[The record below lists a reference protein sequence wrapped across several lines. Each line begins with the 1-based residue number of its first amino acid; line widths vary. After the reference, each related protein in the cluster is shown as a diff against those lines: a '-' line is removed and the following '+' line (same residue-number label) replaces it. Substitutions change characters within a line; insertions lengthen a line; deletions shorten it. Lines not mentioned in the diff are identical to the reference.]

1 MNKIL
6 SNPVSKKRFIY
17 EKIKIPLDIHTQARS
32 FSPDGTEI
40 VSFSVRLTGN
50 PPDSFSTACSEK
62 FVQRGI
68 YTSLHAKRVYFIQA
82 TLDVTRYANI
92 GLIFTRRI

>member
-1 MNKIL
+1 M
-6 SNPVSKKRFIY
+6 SKNRFIY
-17 EKIKIPLDIHTQARS
+17 VKIKIPLDIHRQARS

-40 VSFSVRLTGN
+40 VPFSVKLTGN

-68 YTSLHAKRVYFIQA
+68 YTSLYAKRVYFIQA
-82 TLDVTRYANI
+82 TLDVAR
-92 GLIFTRRI
+92 